1 VIKTYEQPYLTEV
14 DIYRIDTGCIVRFP
28 DPDYKPF
35 RVAKDGDG
43 TIYKLFN
50 LGRSQFNDMLSDH
63 PAQISL
69 DNAYAFGEFF
79 LKLTAVYDP
88 YGATYF
94 VGSLEELKSL
104 NKERTEFSTRPGEF
118 EKKSKRI
125 EREIDSICAFIDFH
139 RLSYDESRDSYEIDY
154 YTWQEHLGELRRI
167 TVQLTSTGQADV
179 VDDTVV
185 AKKLGYYWPYVY

>member
-1 VIKTYEQPYLTEV
+1 MFVPNV
-14 DIYRIDTGCIVRFP
+14 
-28 DPDYKPF
+28 PF
-35 RVAKDGDG
+35 
-43 TIYKLFN
+43 
-50 LGRSQFNDMLSDH
+50 LGEGIGSGGENMACPGQIPPQAVGH
-63 PAQISL
+63 P
-69 DNAYAFGEFF
+69 
-79 LKLTAVYDP
+79 
-88 YGATYF
+88 
-94 VGSLEELKSL
+94 SL

-125 EREIDSICAFIDFH
+125 EREIDSICASIDFH